1 MKTDLEYE
9 LEELENNENPP
20 DSHIKRKF
28 EVILTTQAQESP
40 QIYLKNIAVTKDSKQ
55 RRRTPSSTLT
65 TMTSTTISSTRAP
78 SITSSTDIM
87 RTQSSTL
94 TTMTTISSTKAT
106 SVTSSTDIRTIR
118 NEEFQMKTFERK
130 DNRIGE
136 DYDKVRE
143 SVTEVTDPDE
153 LNFDLDID
161 DEVWSNEFIY
171 EPDPELFQNDKEPE
185 VKTEKGNN
193 LEFT

>member
-40 QIYLKNIAVTKDSKQ
+40 PKYLKNIAVTKDSKQ

-78 SITSSTDIM
+78 S
-87 RTQSSTL
+87 
-94 TTMTTISSTKAT
+94 
-106 SVTSSTDIRTIR
+106 VTSSTDIRTIR

-130 DNRIGE
+130 DIRIGE

-185 VKTEKGNN
+185 VKTETGNN